1 MSNNERAA
9 QVATA
14 AAGAALALYGFKKG
28 GITGTI
34 VGVMGAGIA
43 TKTLASVAGV
53 PIVSPSTPREVR
65 EVIEV
70 AASREEAYEM
80 WARLE
85 EFPRFMANVSEVRK
99 TGDRTYHWTVAGPLG
114 QRVEWDAELTH
125 SLPGRLIAWRSM
137 SADVPNSGEV
147 HFEATRHGTRILVI
161 MRYGQT
167 AGPIGALVARLTGSD
182 PKATVQQDLR
192 RFKQLIEGRG
202 RLRTPEKPRLA
213 KAISPATA

>member
-43 TKTLASVAGV
+43 TKTIASVAGV
-53 PIVSPSTPREVR
+53 PITSASTPREVR
-65 EVIEV
+65 EVVEV

-80 WARLE
+80 WSRLE
-85 EFPRFMANVSEVRK
+85 DFPRFMANVSEVRK
-99 TGDRTYHWTVAGPLG
+99 TGDRTYRWTVEGPLG
-114 QRVEWDAELTH
+114 QRIEWDAEVTH
-125 SLPGRLIAWRSM
+125 SLPGQLIAWRSTN
-137 SADVPNSGEV
+137 ADVPNSGEV
-147 HFEATRHGTRILVI
+147 RFEATQHGTRVLVI

-182 PKATVQQDLR
+182 PKAMVQQDLH
-192 RFKQLIEGRG
+192 RFKRLIEDRD
-202 RLRTPEKPRLA
+202 RLYKPTKQGFA
-213 KAISPATA
+213 KAVSPATA